1 MTQKPIIFL
10 LLISFLFINC
20 KNEISKNDNKKVE
33 KPKIEN
39 IKTEKSAPKITDE
52 NFEAFLKDFSRDSI
66 FQINRVKFPLKV
78 KEIDLE
84 SMEEIN
90 ENKSGFKE
98 RTILKSQYTKLDF
111 TYQKD
116 ALTRELDR
124 YSQKNILK
132 NNIMTVEIRGIDNGL
147 YSDFYFEKIDGK
159 WFLKSWKEQ
168 ST

>member
-1 MTQKPIIFL
+1 MSQKPKIFL
-10 LLISFLFINC
+10 FLISFLFINC

-39 IKTEKSAPKITDE
+39 IKTENQTSKITDE
-52 NFEAFLKDFSRDSI
+52 NFEAFLNNFSRDSL
-66 FQINRVKFPLKV
+66 FQISRVKFPLKV

-98 RTILKSQYTKLDF
+98 RTISKSEYTKLDF
-111 TYQKD
+111 TYPND

-132 NNIMTVEIRGIDNGL
+132 NNLMTVEIRGIDNGI
-147 YSDFYFEKIDGK
+147 YSDFYFEKINGK
-159 WFLKSWKEQ
+159 WFLKSWEEQ

>member
-1 MTQKPIIFL
+1 MNQKPKIFL
-10 LLISFLFINC
+10 FLISFLFINC

-39 IKTEKSAPKITDE
+39 IKTEKSASKITDE
-52 NFEAFLKDFSRDSI
+52 NFEDFLKDFSRDSI
-66 FQINRVKFPLKV
+66 FQISRIKFPLKV

-84 SMEEIN
+84 SMTEIDK
-90 ENKSGFKE
+90 NKSEFKE
-98 RTILKSQYTKLDF
+98 RTILKSEYTKLDF
-111 TYQKD
+111 TYPKD

-132 NNIMTVEIRGIDNGL
+132 NNIMTVEIRGIDNGI
-147 YSDFYFEKIDGK
+147 YSDFNFEKINGK

>member
-1 MTQKPIIFL
+1 MTKKSSIFL

-20 KNEISKNDNKKVE
+20 KNESIKPNSKNTA
-33 KPKIEN
+33 KPKTES
-39 IKTEKSAPKITDE
+39 IKTEKSASKIIDE

-66 FQINRVKFPLKV
+66 FQISRVKFPLKV

-84 SMEEIN
+84 SMEEIK

-98 RTILKSQYTKLDF
+98 RTISKSEYTKLDF
-111 TYQKD
+111 TYPKD

-132 NNIMTVEIRGIDNGL
+132 NNLMTVEIRGIDNGL

-159 WFLKSWKEQ
+159 WFLKSWSEQ

>member
-1 MTQKPIIFL
+1 MNPKPAISL
-10 LLISFLFINC
+10 LLLSFLFVNC
-20 KNEISKNDNKKVE
+20 KNESIKPDNKRLE
-33 KPKIEN
+33 KPKVEN
-39 IKTEKSAPKITDE
+39 IKIKKPASKIADE
-52 NFEAFLKDFSRDSI
+52 NFEDFLKDFSRDSL
-66 FQINRVKFPLKV
+66 FQISRVKFPLKV

-84 SMEEIN
+84 SMEEIK

-98 RTILKSQYTKLDF
+98 RTISKSEYTKLDF
-111 TYQKD
+111 TYPKD

-132 NNIMTVEIRGIDNGL
+132 NNLMNVEIRGIDNGI
-147 YSDFYFEKIDGK
+147 YSDFYFEKINGK

>member
-10 LLISFLFINC
+10 LLISFLFVNC
-20 KNEISKNDNKKVE
+20 KNEISKTDHAKVE
-33 KPKIEN
+33 ESKIESA
-39 IKTEKSAPKITDE
+39 KTEKSSSKITDE
-52 NFEAFLKDFSRDSI
+52 NFEAFLKDFSRDSL
-66 FQINRVKFPLKV
+66 FQISRVKFPLKV

-98 RTILKSQYTKLDF
+98 RTILKSEYTKLDF
-111 TYQKD
+111 TYPND

-132 NNIMTVEIRGIDNGL
+132 NNLMTVEIRGIDNGI
-147 YSDFYFEKIDGK
+147 YSDFYFEKINGK

>member
-1 MTQKPIIFL
+1 MNQKPKIFL
-10 LLISFLFINC
+10 FLISFLFINC

-39 IKTEKSAPKITDE
+39 IKTENQTSKITDE
-52 NFEAFLKDFSRDSI
+52 NFEAFLNNFSRDSL
-66 FQINRVKFPLKV
+66 FQISRVKFPLKV

-111 TYQKD
+111 TYPKD

-147 YSDFYFEKIDGK
+147 YSDFYFEKINGK